1 MIKGSVKTVGAL
13 CKPCRHSGRED
24 FSVYRQASSSS
35 KEGRAQ
41 RMHRVQTVREV
52 KRRPSKGR
60 AKGLEVAHGTSCDLQ
75 KEKAWP
81 DWCGGSY

>member
-1 MIKGSVKTVGAL
+1 MLFASLVGTQGGKISA
-13 CKPCRHSGRED
+13 CIG
-24 FSVYRQASSSS
+24 RQAALLQ
-35 KEGRAQ
+35 EGRPQ

-81 DWCGGSY
+81 DWRGGSY